1 VEPISIAVGLLLV
14 GAVALGAAGVMAVGA
29 RQRAALVRRLSGA
42 GQGAAAAIVPPRPV
56 SAIGA
61 KAAALLARA
70 VAPLAA
76 IAKPRRS
83 EETSRVALQLTRAG
97 LRGPHAAQ
105 LLAGGRMVLA
115 LAGLG
120 VYVIVAARRAEPM
133 PLGPSLGVI
142 LFAAGYYLPAVWLA
156 RRTRERQ
163 LQIERGV
170 PDALD
175 LLVTCVEAGL
185 GLDAALQRV
194 AGELAL
200 AHPVLAGELQQTFLE
215 VNAGIRRSE
224 AMRRLADRTG
234 VADLKTLAATLNQTE
249 TFGTS
254 VGDALRV
261 QSDGMRIRRMQRAEE
276 RAATVPVK
284 LSVPLVLFILP
295 SLFAVILGPAVVNI
309 VRALMPTLQRHP

>member
-1 VEPISIAVGLLLV
+1 VEPIGIAVGLLLV
-14 GAVALGAAGVMAVGA
+14 GALALGAAGVMAMSA
-29 RQRAALVRRLSGA
+29 RQRSALVRRLSGA
-42 GQGAAAAIVPPRPV
+42 GEGATVPAPPQRLLSV
-56 SAIGA
+56 AGA
-61 KAAALLARA
+61 NATAVLARA

-97 LRGPHAAQ
+97 LRGPHAPQ
-105 LLAGGRMVLA
+105 LLAGGRMVAA
-115 LAGLG
+115 LAGLS
-120 VYVIVAARRAEPM
+120 VYVFVAARRAEPL
-133 PLGPSLGVI
+133 PLGPCLGVI
-142 LFAAGYYLPAVWLA
+142 LFAAGYYLPALWVA
-156 RRTRERQ
+156 RHARERQ
-163 LQIERGV
+163 SHIERGV

-194 AGELAL
+194 ANELAL
-200 AHPVLAGELQQTFLE
+200 AHPILAGELQQTFVE
-215 VNAGIRRSE
+215 VNAGIRRGE
-224 AMRRLADRTG
+224 ALRRLAERTG
-234 VADLKTLAATLNQTE
+234 VADLKTLAATLHQTE

-254 VGDALRV
+254 VADALRV

-284 LSVPLVLFILP
+284 LSIPLVLFILP
-295 SLFAVILGPAVVNI
+295 SLFTVILGPAAVNI